1 MLTLALLVVVAAPV
15 GAVPGTRQVVWH
27 AAACELHTIM
37 QVVTAE
43 VCASRIF
50 PAADATPA
58 NPSIAEQSDKTAR
71 KIANRRMNASPGKIP
86 RRHYSVAPE
95 AGECGLALSPQ
106 RRVPGNS
113 ATDSYAV
120 RM

>member
-1 MLTLALLVVVAAPV
+1 
-15 GAVPGTRQVVWH
+15 
-27 AAACELHTIM
+27 
-37 QVVTAE
+37 
-43 VCASRIF
+43 
-50 PAADATPA
+50 
-58 NPSIAEQSDKTAR
+58 
-71 KIANRRMNASPGKIP
+71 MNASPGKIP